1 MISSTSQLAAGRRA
15 KQASDPRSMGHRTAG
30 KGQVPFGEKPAKQG
44 RKKEKEKE
52 IKDAKGKRVTTGKGN
67 NRVEPNRAA
76 IGG

>member
-1 MISSTSQLAAGRRA
+1 MGR
-15 KQASDPRSMGHRTAG
+15 RTAG